1 MRRHVTSIT
10 HSARALRSTLAV
22 LAHCLVFAP
31 SPLLADSLAA
41 KAADPRTP
49 LPLHSPQWQNAI
61 GHLRVPITRVE
72 DGRRRHFTE
81 HCSATSVT
89 PGPFPLFLTA
99 WHCLDGYESLLEPI
113 LLVTNR
119 GLTLRLRV
127 LDSGGSMAADW
138 AVLQAVGPI
147 DGLHWIPLGTEPLRN
162 GTRVSAAGFA
172 PTPTESLDAR
182 GGQFAK
188 RQLLFHA
195 ACEVTDAVTIPQ
207 ISNCVAHRGA
217 SGGAILS
224 RTESGSVR
232 LSGVISAGDSNSVV
246 LYHPTAALIE
256 RVQALR

>member
-1 MRRHVTSIT
+1 MQRQVFSKPL
-10 HSARALRSTLAV
+10 SARALRFTLTV

-41 KAADPRTP
+41 KAADPRSP
-49 LPLHSPQWQNAI
+49 LPPHSPQWQNAI
-61 GHLRVPITRVE
+61 GHLQVPITRLQ

-99 WHCLDGYESLLEPI
+99 WHCLDGYDSLIEPI
-113 LLVTNR
+113 ALVTNH
-119 GLTLRLRV
+119 GLTVRLRV

-138 AVLQAVGPI
+138 AVLQAVGPV
-147 DGLHWIPLGTEPLRN
+147 DGLHWIPLGTEPLRP

-195 ACEVTDAVTIPQ
+195 ACEVTDAVTVPQ

-232 LSGVISAGDSNSVV
+232 LSGVISAGDSQTMV
-246 LYHPTAALIE
+246 LYYPTAPLIE
-256 RVQALR
+256 RIQSIR

>member
-31 SPLLADSLAA
+31 SSLLADSLAA

-61 GHLRVPITRVE
+61 GHLQVPITRLQ

-99 WHCLDGYESLLEPI
+99 WHCLDGYDSLIEPI
-113 LLVTNR
+113 LLVTNH
-119 GLTLRLRV
+119 GLTVRLRV

-138 AVLQAVGPI
+138 AVLQAVGPV
-147 DGLHWIPLGTEPLRN
+147 DGLHWIPLGTEPLRP

-172 PTPTESLDAR
+172 PTPTESLDTR

-188 RQLLFHA
+188 RQLLFHS
-195 ACEVTDAVTIPQ
+195 ACEVTDAVTVPQ

>member
-1 MRRHVTSIT
+1 MGRHVTSLT
-10 HSARALRSTLAV
+10 YPGRPLRPVLTALAY
-22 LAHCLVFAP
+22 CC
-31 SPLLADSLAA
+31 LLATSHLLSGSAA
-41 KAADPRTP
+41 AQIADPRSP
-49 LPLHSPQWQNAI
+49 LPPHSPQWQNAI
-61 GHLRVPITRVE
+61 GHLQVPITRLQ

-99 WHCLDGYESLLEPI
+99 WHCLDGYDSLIEPI
-113 LLVTNR
+113 VLVTNH
-119 GLTLRLRV
+119 GLTVRLRV

-147 DGLHWIPLGTEPLRN
+147 DGLHWIPLGTGPLRT
-162 GTRVSAAGFA
+162 GARVSAAGFA

-195 ACEVTDAVTIPQ
+195 ACEVTDAVTVPQ